1 LTDDLMLLAPGA
13 PPLFALPGPPRIK
26 LLPDAAEAFLGAGAS
41 RVPMNPETD
50 KHVIPVDADAHCRN
64 PARLRGIYLLE
75 HGESSSAGIRIET
88 LAGREAFMAL
98 VRHTFNRYLADPVRL
113 RRQMAEVTRI
123 LGAVPV
129 KRIVYP
135 PVFARLVE
143 VRDAL
148 RADAGL

>member
-1 LTDDLMLLAPGA
+1 M
-13 PPLFALPGPPRIK
+13 RS
-26 LLPDAAEAFLGAGAS
+26 E
-41 RVPMNPETD
+41 
-50 KHVIPVDADAHCRN
+50 HCRN

-75 HGESSSAGIRIET
+75 HGESSGAEIRIEP

-98 VRHTFNRYLADPVRL
+98 VGHTFNRYLADPERL
-113 RRQMAEVTRI
+113 RRQMAEVTRT

-135 PVFARLVE
+135 PVFARLAD

-148 RADAGL
+148 RADAGF